1 MDIILQILMMCVGF
15 ALLITGADKFVE
27 GASGVAT
34 KFKIPQIIIG
44 LTIVAMGTSA
54 PEAAV
59 SISGALSGSPELS
72 IGNAIGSNIMNI
84 LFILGVVGCIIPLT
98 VSKEVVHRDIPSMI
112 AVTVLLFCICRK
124 GSVDRVDGII
134 LIIAFILYLLTLI
147 KSALA
152 NKQNEEKEESTE
164 TRSIGRLL
172 ILSFFGMC
180 AIICGSKITVS
191 SATEIATVLGVSE
204 RVIGLTVIAFGTSLP
219 ELVTSII
226 AARKGNADIA
236 IGNIVGSNIFNI
248 LLILGLSASI
258 CPLPVATGFVTD
270 GVVAIFATV
279 LLAICIYADK
289 LLSRAEAMIFLVCYG
304 VYFVTL
310 L

>member
-1 MDIILQILMMCVGF
+1 MSVILQILMMCVGF

-72 IGNAIGSNIMNI
+72 IGNAIGSNILNI
-84 LFILGVVGCIIPLT
+84 LFILGIVGCIVPLT
-98 VSKEVVHRDIPSMI
+98 VSKEVVKRDTPIMV
-112 AVTVLLFCICRK
+112 AVTVLLFCMCRK
-124 GSVDRVDGII
+124 GSVDRIDGVI
-134 LIIAFILYLLTLI
+134 LIVAFIVYLLVLI
-147 KSALA
+147 KFALA
-152 NKQNEEKEESTE
+152 NKQGEEKESTE
-164 TRSIGRLL
+164 TRSISRLL
-172 ILSFFGMC
+172 ILSLFGLC
-180 AIICGSKITVS
+180 AIVCGSKITVS
-191 SATEIATVLGVSE
+191 SATEIATALGVSE

-226 AARKGNADIA
+226 AAKKGSADIA

-248 LLILGLSASI
+248 LLILGLSALI
-258 CPLPVATGFVTD
+258 CPLPVAAGFVTD
-270 GVVAIFATV
+270 GVVVILASI

-304 VYFVTL
+304 VYFITL

>member
-98 VSKEVVHRDIPSMI
+98 VSKEVIQRDIPSMI
-112 AVTVLLFCICRK
+112 AVTVLLFCMCRK
-124 GSVDRVDGII
+124 GLVDRVDGII
-134 LIIAFILYLLTLI
+134 LLFILILYLFVLI
-147 KSALA
+147 KFALS
-152 NKQNEEKEESTE
+152 NKQNEEESTE
-164 TRSIGRLL
+164 NRSIGRLL
-172 ILSFFGMC
+172 ILSFFGLC
-180 AIICGSKITVS
+180 AIVCGSKITVN

-204 RVIGLTVIAFGTSLP
+204 RVIGLTVVAFGTSLP

-226 AARKGNADIA
+226 AARKGSADIA

-248 LLILGLSASI
+248 LFILGLSSLI
-258 CPLPVATGFVTD
+258 CPLPVAVGFVTD
-270 GVVAIFATV
+270 GVVAILAAV

>member
-1 MDIILQILMMCVGF
+1 MSVILQILMMCVGF

-72 IGNAIGSNIMNI
+72 IGNAIGSNILNI
-84 LFILGVVGCIIPLT
+84 LFILGIVGCIVPLT
-98 VSKEVVHRDIPSMI
+98 VSKEVVKRDTPIMV

-124 GSVDRVDGII
+124 GSVDRIDGVI
-134 LIIAFILYLLTLI
+134 LIVAFIVYLLVLI
-147 KSALA
+147 KFALA
-152 NKQNEEKEESTE
+152 NKQGEEKESTE
-164 TRSIGRLL
+164 TRSISRLL
-172 ILSFFGMC
+172 ILSLFGLC
-180 AIICGSKITVS
+180 AIVCGSKITVS
-191 SATEIATVLGVSE
+191 SATEIATALGVSE

-226 AARKGNADIA
+226 AAKKGSADIA

-248 LLILGLSASI
+248 LLILGLSALI
-258 CPLPVATGFVTD
+258 CPLPVAAGFVTD
-270 GVVAIFATV
+270 GVVVILASI

-304 VYFVTL
+304 VYFITL

>member
-1 MDIILQILMMCVGF
+1 MDIILQILMMCIGF

-34 KFKIPQIIIG
+34 KFKIPQIVIG

-59 SISGALSGSPELS
+59 SISSALSGSPELA
-72 IGNAIGSNIMNI
+72 IGNVVGSNIMNI
-84 LFILGVVGCIIPLT
+84 LLILGIVGCIIPLT
-98 VSKEVVHRDIPSMI
+98 VSKEVVKRDTPIMI
-112 AVTVLLFCICRK
+112 AVTVLLFCMCRK
-124 GSVDRVDGII
+124 GLVDRVDGII
-134 LIIAFILYLLTLI
+134 LLFILILYLFVLI
-147 KSALA
+147 KFALS
-152 NKQNEEKEESTE
+152 NKQNEEESTE
-164 TRSIGRLL
+164 NRSIGRLL
-172 ILSFFGMC
+172 ILSFFGLC
-180 AIICGSKITVS
+180 AIVCGSKITVN

-204 RVIGLTVIAFGTSLP
+204 RVIGLTVVAFGTSLP

-226 AARKGNADIA
+226 AARKGSADIA
-236 IGNIVGSNIFNI
+236 IGNIVGSNILNI
-248 LLILGLSASI
+248 LFILGLSAVI

-270 GVVAIFATV
+270 GVVAILAAV

>member
-1 MDIILQILMMCVGF
+1 MDIILKILMMCVGF

-72 IGNAIGSNIMNI
+72 IGNAVGSNIMNI

-98 VSKEVVHRDIPSMI
+98 VSKEVVQRDTPVMI
-112 AVTVLLFCICRK
+112 AATVLLFYMCK
-124 GSVDRVDGII
+124 TGLVDRTDGAILLLIFAMYLFI
-134 LIIAFILYLLTLI
+134 LIKVALL
-147 KSALA
+147 
-152 NKQNEEKEESTE
+152 NKQNEKEESAE
-164 TRSIGRLL
+164 TRSIGKLL
-172 ILSFFGMC
+172 ILSLFGMC
-180 AIICGSKITVS
+180 TIICGSKITVS
-191 SATEIATVLGVSE
+191 SATEIATALGVSE

-248 LLILGLSASI
+248 LLILGLSAII

-270 GVVAIFATV
+270 GVVAILAAV